1 MRAEQSKACLPPHSV
16 CHSDM
21 LSGGEGGVVAFINIV
36 VLAVVLGRCV
46 IIVGAAAAAD
56 AHDSSQ
62 SRRRTAT
69 PTDG

>member
-1 MRAEQSKACLPPHSV
+1 MRAEQSMPPFPPHSV

-46 IIVGAAAAAD
+46 IIVGAAVAD

-62 SRRRTAT
+62 CRVAKPSHGNPA
-69 PTDG
+69 